1 MNRTSLRLAVVASL
15 SLAALPALALAL
27 EPLWP
32 VLENP
37 RPARLLA
44 ATPAGTPSVVTGDPT
59 WPVLSSP
66 MPGFSYASRTDTA
79 SVYEP
84 AVEAHVTAMAAS
96 RAAPAQA
103 PARLAAK

>member
-1 MNRTSLRLAVVASL
+1 MNRTALRLALVASL
-15 SLAALPALALAL
+15 SLAALPALAL

-32 VLENP
+32 ALENP

-44 ATPAGTPSVVTGDPT
+44 STPPGTPSVVSGDPT
-59 WPVLSSP
+59 WPVVSSP

-96 RAAPAQA
+96 RPAPAQ
-103 PARLAAK
+103 ARLAAK

>member
-1 MNRTSLRLAVVASL
+1 MKTKNRTSLRLAVVASL
-15 SLAALPALALAL
+15 SLAALPALAL

-32 VLENP
+32 ALENP

-59 WPVLSSP
+59 WPVVSNP
-66 MPGFSYASRTDTA
+66 MPGFAYASRTDSA

-96 RAAPAQA
+96 RPAASQA
-103 PARLAAK
+103 TLAAK